1 MSARKIRG
9 HWYIDFR
16 HEYQRVRKRSPENSR
31 AGTLAYEATLRGRL
45 ARGQPMIPAPR
56 QPTAKPRFEIFAWRW
71 YAIYV
76 ETNNKPSEQKA
87 KRLILKNHLVPSFG
101 TLTLDAITTLKAE
114 EFKAA
119 KLNAGLAP
127 KSINNFLAVL
137 GKCLRTAEEWN
148 ELDRVPKLK
157 LLRVPPQTFDFLSRE
172 EADQLIRA
180 VQDQHWRAMITVALR
195 TGLRL
200 GELVALDWSD
210 VNLETRLLTV
220 RRSAFGNQIV
230 SPKSNRI
237 RHIPLTGEVQR
248 TLQPIRRSSGLV
260 FSRSGT
266 TPLNDQVARRAIARL
281 RREAGIRHIGWHVLR
296 HTFASHLVTAGVS
309 IKAVQELL
317 GHSDVRTTMRY
328 AHLAPSALQDA
339 VRVLEPTVASD
350 DILGQPVGTALT
362 PIERKKTE
370 TPQFTGRF

>member
-1 MSARKIRG
+1 MRG
-9 HWYIDFR
+9 NWYVDFR

-31 AGTLAYEATLRGRL
+31 AGALAYEATLRGRL
-45 ARGQPMIPAPR
+45 ARGQPMIPALRRPA
-56 QPTAKPRFEIFAWRW
+56 AKPRFEAFASRW

-87 KRLILKNHLVPSFG
+87 KRLILRNHLVPLFG
-101 TLTLDAITTLKAE
+101 ALTLDAITTLHAE

-119 KLNAGLAP
+119 KLNSGLAP
-127 KSINNFLAVL
+127 KSINNCLAVL
-137 GKCLRTAEEWN
+137 GKCLRTAEEWG
-148 ELDRVPKLK
+148 EIDRVPKLK
-157 LLRVPPQTFDFLSRE
+157 LLRVPPQKFDFLSRE
-172 EADQLIRA
+172 EATRLIRA
-180 VQDQHWRAMITVALR
+180 VRDTHWRAMITVALR

-220 RRSAFGNQIV
+220 RQSAFGDQIG

-237 RHIPLTGEVQR
+237 RHVPLTDGVQR
-248 TLQPIRRSSGLV
+248 TLQPIQQTSGFV
-260 FSRSGT
+260 FSRSERK
-266 TPLNDQVARRAIARL
+266 PLNDQMARRIIAKLCKEAAIRPV
-281 RREAGIRHIGWHVLR
+281 GWHVLR

-328 AHLAPSALQDA
+328 AHLAPSVLQEA
-339 VRVLEPTVASD
+339 IRVLEPPAVSEDTF
-350 DILGQPVGTALT
+350 GQPVGNAFTTA
-362 PIERKKTE
+362 ERQTTE
-370 TPQFTGRF
+370 TPQFMGRF